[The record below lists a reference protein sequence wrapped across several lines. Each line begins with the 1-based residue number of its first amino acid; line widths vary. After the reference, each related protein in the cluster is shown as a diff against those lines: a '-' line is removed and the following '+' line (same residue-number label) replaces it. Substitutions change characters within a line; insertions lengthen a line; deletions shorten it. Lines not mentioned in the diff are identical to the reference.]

1 MKKRC
6 LALLCS
12 LCLLTGQ
19 TWAAGTGYPDING
32 DEWFTGAVEEMTQ
45 KGIMTGVEGGL
56 FAPYEPVT
64 RSTVITVLW
73 RLEGSP
79 RASVAEPFSDAEND
93 WYAEPAAWAKGT
105 GVASGYADGSF
116 GGRDPVTR
124 EQLACFLYRYAEYK
138 GEPLAEG
145 ALGLFSDTSAISPWA
160 EDAMRHAVGAGI
172 LQGNDKGTVEP
183 QGIANRAALA
193 TMLQRMLTP
202 AAG

>member
-32 DEWFTGAVEEMTQ
+32 DEWFAGAVEEMTQ

-64 RSTVITVLW
+64 RATVITVLW

-79 RASVAEPFSDAEND
+79 RASVAEPFSDAEN
-93 WYAEPAAWAKGT
+93 
-105 GVASGYADGSF
+105 DGSF